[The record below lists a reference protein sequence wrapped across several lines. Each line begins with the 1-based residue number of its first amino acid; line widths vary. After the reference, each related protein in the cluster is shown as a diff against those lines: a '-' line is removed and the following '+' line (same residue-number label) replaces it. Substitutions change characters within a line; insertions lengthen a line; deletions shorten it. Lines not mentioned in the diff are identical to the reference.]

1 MMINCVLAVDMR
13 AQMVGCALRKWS
25 VDCSPEHSLD
35 PKEHHLWLNNPQT
48 LYGVESAA
56 LAPGYNSMAATSQTV
71 QG

>member
-1 MMINCVLAVDMR
+1 
-13 AQMVGCALRKWS
+13 

-56 LAPGYNSMAATSQTV
+56 LAPGYNSVTATSQTA